1 MGLFNYFYS
10 SFDLGP
16 NFTNVLCQ
24 TKTLGIECMDYYW
37 LDPAGGLFRV
47 DYEPTRQMEIIEEGD
62 PRYDPGRPFLN
73 YEMVGTGER
82 GKVEPVYLT
91 CYAEVYWDRFP
102 GEWEHWPTM
111 QLHFRHGRLM
121 DFMETTGQ

>member
-24 TKTLGIECMDYYW
+24 TKTLGIECMDQYW
-37 LDPAGGLFRV
+37 LDPAGELFRV
-47 DYEPTRQMEIIEEGD
+47 DYEPTQQMEIIEEGD
-62 PRYDPGRPFLN
+62 PRYDPEKKFLN
-73 YEMVGTGER
+73 YGVVKTGER

-91 CYAEVYWDRFP
+91 CYAEVYLDRFE
-102 GEWEHWPTM
+102 GRWEHWPLM
-111 QLHFRHGRLM
+111 RLHFRHGRLI
-121 DFMETTGQ
+121 DWDDITGK